1 MNTNI
6 TYTTNSQRLY
16 PEHKITRTIAKPI
29 VVSRE
34 DLINNLAGVTE
45 DYKKAMDYYNDW
57 GTAIGKAVDQSM
69 VEKMLSTP
77 QNKGRLESELPIES
91 ALMGGLLKG
100 FQAYDTVQSAK
111 LANEKEAYLNY
122 LKEIEMEDA
131 LKAREEAAAA
141 KNAELNKTVIED
153 TQYKDSEGKSSQIGI
168 FTNDKGQTQVVSPLS
183 QFRSDLED
191 IGTRF
196 DEQFKNIDEMQ
207 KGSTRWGR
215 YVTNGMW
222 GLMTT
227 DAEKQARDD
236 FEAWKGS
243 MRNVLVNANRQAGS
257 GSMSDADAARF
268 EQKIGE
274 AKTPA
279 EARNILDSFEAKL
292 LSTPVKNLREAY
304 DKQEINYTPVDVA
317 KLYGATIVNQ

>member
-1 MNTNI
+1 
-6 TYTTNSQRLY
+6 
-16 PEHKITRTIAKPI
+16 
-29 VVSRE
+29 
-34 DLINNLAGVTE
+34 
-45 DYKKAMDYYNDW
+45 MDYYNDW